1 MRAGSAQIRYSNNI
15 ESRNIWQR
23 LFISSLPGY
32 PGFCL
37 FSFSCFPA
45 FLSGFFSTRGMEG
58 GPAECLY
65 QQNSDQCTA
74 AVNTHI
80 PYRRSA
86 GIYKGLMIFIQT
98 CKSHAYYS
106 YQEHQP
112 DSPDSVNVEREGNGD
127 GKKTVFC
134 HMSCLTDIK
143 LDAGSL
149 LRELIRAFASGKY
162 FVFRFYDLVA
172 DFIA

>member
-1 MRAGSAQIRYSNNI
+1 MRAGSAQIRYSSNI
-15 ESRNIWQR
+15 EIRDIRQR

-65 QQNSDQCTA
+65 QQNSDQRTA

-80 PYRRSA
+80 SYRWTA
-86 GIYKGLMIFIQT
+86 GIDKRLVIFIQT
-98 CKSHAYYS
+98 CKSRAYDS
-106 YQEHQP
+106 CKKHQP
-112 DSPDSVNVEREGNGD
+112 DSPDSVNIKWEGD
-127 GKKTVFC
+127 GDSQKTVFS
-134 HMSCLTDIK
+134 HVSCLADIK
-143 LDAGSL
+143 LNS
-149 LRELIRAFASGKY
+149 
-162 FVFRFYDLVA
+162 
-172 DFIA
+172 

>member
-1 MRAGSAQIRYSNNI
+1 MRAGSAQIRYSSNI
-15 ESRNIWQR
+15 ESRDIRQR

-65 QQNSDQCTA
+65 QQNSDQRTA

-80 PYRRSA
+80 PYRRPA
-86 GIYKGLMIFIQT
+86 GVHKRLMIFVQAGKT
-98 CKSHAYYS
+98 HTYKSCKK
-106 YQEHQP
+106 HQP
-112 DSPDSVNVEREGNGD
+112 DSPDSVNIKWEGD
-127 GKKTVFC
+127 GDSQKTVFS
-134 HMSCLTDIK
+134 HVSCLADIK
-143 LDAGSL
+143 LNS
-149 LRELIRAFASGKY
+149 
-162 FVFRFYDLVA
+162 
-172 DFIA
+172 